1 VSGGAVFGQP
11 ATELVDGLE
20 QLVTGSGEPVTV
32 FAHGFAGDI
41 AGTRPLGSGVTGRRV
56 FFHFRGHGRS
66 EAPPGPW
73 SFGDL
78 AADLRAVADR
88 AGATR
93 AVGVSMGSG
102 ALCRLLSETPDRFE
116 RVVCY
121 LPASLDGVRPEAAVS
136 RVAGL
141 LAAAEAGD
149 AAAMAAAVETELP
162 SDVRGTP
169 AGDAYVRLRTRQL
182 REHPPA
188 SQVGTLWRKPAVP
201 DVTAL
206 AGFTGRALVL
216 GCLGDE
222 VHPVS
227 WAERLAGLLPKADL
241 FVYDD
246 PAVIW
251 HNRRDLRERISA
263 FLND

>member
-1 VSGGAVFGQP
+1 MNAAFPSAP
-11 ATELVDGLE
+11 TEVVDGLE

-66 EAPPGPW
+66 AAPPGPW
-73 SFGDL
+73 TFGDL

-93 AVGVSMGSG
+93 ALGVSMGSG
-102 ALCRLLSETPDRFE
+102 ALCRVLSETPDRFE
-116 RVVCY
+116 RVVFY

-136 RVAGL
+136 RTARL
-141 LAAAEAGD
+141 LSAVEADD
-149 AAAMAAAVETELP
+149 AAAIAAAIEAEMP
-162 SDVRGTP
+162 ADVRGTP
-169 AGDAYVRLRTRQL
+169 AGDAYVRQRAAQV
-182 REHPPA
+182 REHPLSPQL
-188 SQVGTLWRKPAVP
+188 STLWREPAVP
-201 DVTAL
+201 DVTTL
-206 AGFTGRALVL
+206 ARFGGRALVL
-216 GCLGDE
+216 GCLGDA
-222 VHPVS
+222 VHPVA

-241 FVYDD
+241 FVYAD